1 MKKET
6 EWRHQ
11 IWKKLHF
18 QSVFHMFCSWWPQ
31 TEYITDWPNYILVGP
46 KLPNRK
52 SSQLPLN
59 MDQFEKIL
67 YIQKIILIHSVTTTT
82 YYITSSVCLLRIS
95 AALCLAWKQKKTFDQ
110 IYKNLFVNSSKR
122 QSQELDFRRWKHNSK
137 VVYFWQ
143 WRNFFFMPS
152 IFFSLFPYTFVLI
165 TVLEF
170 VALKKKF
177 LTYRLSG

>member
-1 MKKET
+1 MYKKPKCSIPKLKYYQSDGFWPIKHICEKRDRMKTTNMK
-6 EWRHQ
+6 
-11 IWKKLHF
+11 KKLHV

-52 SSQLPLN
+52 SSLLPLN

-95 AALCLAWKQKKTFDQ
+95 AALCLAWKQNKKN
-110 IYKNLFVNSSKR
+110 IRPNL
-122 QSQELDFRRWKHNSK
+122 
-137 VVYFWQ
+137 
-143 WRNFFFMPS
+143 
-152 IFFSLFPYTFVLI
+152 
-165 TVLEF
+165 
-170 VALKKKF
+170 
-177 LTYRLSG
+177 

>member
-1 MKKET
+1 MICVLYNQEKKLRTRIFFKERSANVQKTKNQSAVFQNLNNQSDGFWPINHICEKRDRMKTPNMKKN
-6 EWRHQ
+6 
-11 IWKKLHF
+11 LHV

-52 SSQLPLN
+52 SSLLPLN

-95 AALCLAWKQKKTFDQ
+95 AALCLAWKQKKN
-110 IYKNLFVNSSKR
+110 IRPNL
-122 QSQELDFRRWKHNSK
+122 
-137 VVYFWQ
+137 
-143 WRNFFFMPS
+143 
-152 IFFSLFPYTFVLI
+152 
-165 TVLEF
+165 
-170 VALKKKF
+170 
-177 LTYRLSG
+177 

>member
-1 MKKET
+1 M
-6 EWRHQ
+6 WRFLTDKTYL
-11 IWKKLHF
+11 WKNRPNEDTKYEKKLHV
-18 QSVFHMFCSWWPQ
+18 QSVFHMFYSYLQ
-31 TEYITDWPNYILVGP
+31 TEYIPDWPNYILVGP

-52 SSQLPLN
+52 SSLLPLN

-143 WRNFFFMPS
+143 WRNFFFMPL
-152 IFFSLFPYTFVLI
+152 IFILSFLILLFWLLYLNLWP
-165 TVLEF
+165 
-170 VALKKKF
+170 
-177 LTYRLSG
+177 